1 MIKPLVM
8 GSVFCTIKTVAKKL
22 STRDRIY
29 SILRHGVVAV
39 FLFVIVALSA
49 TVWAANST
57 DKQLEA
63 LATRVG
69 KTFWIASVDN
79 RTPAF
84 LSKPAPNASSF
95 LAPANESFE
104 ITELVGWK
112 ARNPYYKVRFD
123 SGKEGYIR
131 PEAFHEEFNMTILT
145 VDPQAEEKRKAV
157 RAAEDDKQ
165 RIEWIEKQPWSEI
178 VKEAAIKRQPMPGM
192 NMGEIKKVLGN
203 PTRVMKNKGRQGV
216 AEEHWFYA
224 NGPELVFHNGLL
236 IRVEPKQ
243 KKEPGLSTEEN

>member
-1 MIKPLVM
+1 M
-8 GSVFCTIKTVAKKL
+8 GKKL
-22 STRDRIY
+22 PAKETIHAMLSQLTMAAI
-29 SILRHGVVAV
+29 
-39 FLFVIVALSA
+39 LFVIVAPLA
-49 TVWAANST
+49 TVWAANAT

-69 KTFWIASVDN
+69 RTFWIAAVNN
-79 RTPAF
+79 RTPSF

-95 LAPANESFE
+95 RAPANESFE

-145 VDPQAEEKRKAV
+145 VDPQAEEKRKAA